1 MKGKY
6 RDFDT
11 NWYYDVGAKICMTML
26 PQCFTPFIS
35 AAFEPITLA
44 VLRWILDRCF
54 ERHLR
59 KITNVQE
66 REAKLLEKQ
75 GGKNPEADENAE
87 KEGGIEMSRLDSKP
101 FEGGGR

>member
-1 MKGKY
+1 
-6 RDFDT
+6 
-11 NWYYDVGAKICMTML
+11 ML

-66 REAKLLEKQ
+66 REAGWFCFSLLQ
-75 GGKNPEADENAE
+75 FRPEADENAE